1 VAQRTHEIGIRVA
14 LGASRGSVLR
24 LVIARGMMLVGVGVI
39 VGIAGALGA
48 TRLVEGMLF
57 EISATDPVTFASVT
71 GFFLMVAVG
80 ACLLPAWRALR
91 VDPHEVLTA
100 E

>member
-1 VAQRTHEIGIRVA
+1 
-14 LGASRGSVLR
+14 VLQ
-24 LVIARGMMLVGVGVI
+24 LVLTMCISLVGVGLI
-39 VGIAGALGA
+39 VGIMGAVGA

-57 EISATDPVTFASVT
+57 QMSATDPVTFVAVT
-71 GFFLMVAVG
+71 GFFLMVAIG

-91 VDPHEVLTA
+91 VDPHEVLTV